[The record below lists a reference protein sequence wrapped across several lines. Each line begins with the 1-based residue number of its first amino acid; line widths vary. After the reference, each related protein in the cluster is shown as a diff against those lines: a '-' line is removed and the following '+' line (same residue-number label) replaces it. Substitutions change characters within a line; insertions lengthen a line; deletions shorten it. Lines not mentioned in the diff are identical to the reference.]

1 MKLFGKNVGYHYLH
15 TKLLGMW
22 KPVCKM
28 DCMDLGHE
36 FFLIKFSAKE
46 DHSKVLRGGPWFV
59 GGHYLSIQC
68 WEPNF
73 RSSTTNVSMMA
84 IWVRLPELPIE
95 YYEPSVLRDIGMA
108 ISPALRIDTH
118 TAIKSRGRF
127 ARLCVQIY
135 FDKPLVRKM
144 KVGGLNQVV

>member
-1 MKLFGKNVGYHYLH
+1 
-15 TKLLGMW
+15 
-22 KPVCKM
+22 
-28 DCMDLGHE
+28 
-36 FFLIKFSAKE
+36 
-46 DHSKVLRGGPWFV
+46 
-59 GGHYLSIQC
+59 
-68 WEPNF
+68 
-73 RSSTTNVSMMA
+73 MMA

-118 TAIKSRGRF
+118 TAIESRGRF
-127 ARLCVQIY
+127 ASLCVQIY